1 MTTIKNILVAA
12 TLSFGLIGTAHANEQ
27 TIKPVQGIS
36 FHVGTKHAVA
46 YFLNGDGTCELAV
59 TSADDTNFAP
69 VRREAGIEPGQSLTY
84 QLAEGNRIEF
94 TCQAQAL
101 AMIVKSLNAV
111 AAH

>member
-12 TLSFGLIGTAHANEQ
+12 TLSVGLIGTAHASEQ
-27 TIKPVQGIS
+27 TIKPLQGVS
-36 FHVGTKHAVA
+36 FHAGTKHAVA

-69 VRREAGIEPGQSLTY
+69 VRREAGIQPGQSLTY
-84 QLAEGNRIEF
+84 QLAEGNWIEF
-94 TCQAQAL
+94 ACQAQAQ
-101 AMIVKSLNAV
+101 AMIVRWQQAV